1 MSLLDVVRH
10 SRNCRTLP
18 NAECLGLIAFGIA
31 ETAERWR
38 QLAARL
44 AWCYVI
50 TYRLALAGCD
60 VQ

>member
-1 MSLLDVVRH
+1 
-10 SRNCRTLP
+10 
-18 NAECLGLIAFGIA
+18 LIAFGIA